1 MMQTKANI
9 LIVEDD
15 ADLGDVLSLSLQ
27 KEGYDVRVAASA
39 KQCLEVIKSFLPDF
53 LVVDY
58 GLPDKTGAELIGV
71 VSEALH
77 ARMPGILIISGF
89 RSDDEFIDSI
99 IEKGAVDF
107 IRKPFQTKEL
117 LRRVNA
123 YFKIRSLEN
132 KRLRLLKE
140 YHEVLNLSG
149 EIVFHLDD
157 NLRFTHL
164 NNAFETLT
172 KYKVSDWLGKSPM
185 DLIHDSDQAAFERS
199 FKEVASGNEV
209 QMFEVRIT
217 RADGT
222 KFPLSLRL
230 ALLSNESGEK
240 SVVGVGQDL
249 SNLKWLHEESSS
261 KDKEQTA
268 ITEKDTPDL
277 EPQTRKNEINKD
289 ILAEALSGYSTI
301 VGKSVENRIY
311 KLDQDISS
319 EISSLGKLL
328 GRNFA
333 TPRDIVNLHTGF
345 LKKFSVSS
353 PSRKTEVLSE
363 ESRIVLLKLMGNLVL
378 YYRNECVKNNK

>member
-1 MMQTKANI
+1 MMLAKANI

-15 ADLGDVLSLSLQ
+15 ADLGNILSLSLQ
-27 KEGYDVRVAASA
+27 KEGYHTRVAGNAE
-39 KQCLEVIKSFLPDF
+39 QCLEIIHDFHPDF
-53 LVVDY
+53 LIVDY
-58 GLPDKTGAELIGV
+58 GLPDKTGAELISV
-71 VSEALH
+71 VSDALH

-99 IEKGAVDF
+99 IDKGAVDF

-123 YFKIRSLEN
+123 YFKIRSLES

-140 YHEVLNLSG
+140 YHAVLDLSG
-149 EIVFHLDD
+149 EIVFHLDKS
-157 NLRFTHL
+157 LRFTHL
-164 NNAFETLT
+164 NNAFEALT
-172 KYKVSDWLGKSPM
+172 KYKVNGWLGKSPIEI
-185 DLIHDSDQAAFERS
+185 IHESDRAVFERS

-217 RADGT
+217 RADGS

-230 ALLSNESGEK
+230 ALLSNDSGEK

-249 SNLKWLHEESSS
+249 SNFKWLHEESYDKG
-261 KDKEQTA
+261 KDQKE
-268 ITEKDTPDL
+268 IIEKDNSDL
-277 EPQTRKNEINKD
+277 EPPIRMKQINND
-289 ILAEALSGYSTI
+289 ILTEALASYSTI

-319 EISSLGKLL
+319 DISSLGNLL
-328 GRNFA
+328 GKNFA
-333 TPRDIVNLHTGF
+333 TPRDIINLHTGF
-345 LKKFSVSS
+345 LKKFSVGS
-353 PSRKTEVLSE
+353 PSRKTEVISE